1 MRSTVTTLLSN
12 NFFSMMLLILLFMS
26 AVLFSDKII
35 LKTIYKKHN
44 LAFYI
49 LSMTVTIPM
58 YLLIYHCNK
67 TIIDNGFYLIK
78 ELDVIATAF
87 SGLIGLIISIVFY
100 LRNKQE
106 KMRLHAIIYFG
117 ICLVFRTPALFI

>member
-1 MRSTVTTLLSN
+1 
-12 NFFSMMLLILLFMS
+12 MMLLILLFMG

-49 LSMTVTIPM
+49 LSMAVTIPM

-106 KMRLHAIIYFG
+106 KMRLNAIIYFG
-117 ICLVFRTPALFI
+117 ICLAFRTPALFI